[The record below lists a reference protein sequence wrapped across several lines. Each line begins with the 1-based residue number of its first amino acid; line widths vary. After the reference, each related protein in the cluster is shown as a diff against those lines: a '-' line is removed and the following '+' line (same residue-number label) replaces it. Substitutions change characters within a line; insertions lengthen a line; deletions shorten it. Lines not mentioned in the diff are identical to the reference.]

1 MVAKENLLNGQRKKI
16 LESLKEVFL
25 FHRVCLL
32 FILYKCYVRL
42 VMPGATPIADQVN
55 WLFLDM
61 NSYFASV
68 EQEVQPHLRGKPTAV
83 VTVDADSTVCIAAS
97 YEAKAFGVST
107 GTALGEARKKCP
119 DLNVVVARHEIYVD
133 YHNRIKEA
141 VEQNCLHVSK
151 IISIDEMECRLTGRD
166 RQLANAQELARQVKQ
181 AIRSVGKTLRC
192 SVGLA
197 PNRFLAKIGSNLQKP
212 DGLVTITESQLPQ
225 MLLKL
230 TPRDLPGIGHRMEQR
245 LISRGI
251 TTMEQLWQLDID
263 QMTQVWG
270 GVLGT
275 RFWLKLRGS
284 DFDERE
290 QHKSSISHQ
299 HVLPPNLRTRDQA
312 CAVGKKLLH
321 KAAVRLRQAKLWTSA
336 MAIFVLFSKDENSR
350 DENSTG
356 ENSGGKNS
364 KDGQSGYW
372 LHHGRPV
379 WEASLRFPSCQDTM
393 TLVNVFQEAWKDCP
407 KHRPVMISVALV
419 DLIPEDM
426 RNLTLFDDMYGG
438 GKVDRLAQVMDS
450 INEKFGSTTLYLG
463 GIHKVREAAPP
474 RIAFKSIPDM
484 KLK

>member
-1 MVAKENLLNGQRKKI
+1 MKK
-16 LESLKEVFL
+16 
-25 FHRVCLL
+25 
-32 FILYKCYVRL
+32 YRL
-42 VMPGATPIADQVN
+42 ANIFAFCSPHVYLRFVMPGATPAAEQVN

-68 EQEVQPHLRGKPTAV
+68 EQQVQPHLRGKPTAV

-133 YHNRIKEA
+133 YHKKIEKV

-151 IISIDEMECRLTGRD
+151 IISIDEMECRLGGRD
-166 RQLANAQELARQVKQ
+166 KQISNAQELARQVKR
-181 AIRSVGKTLRC
+181 AIYSVGEMLHC

-197 PNRFLAKIGSNLQKP
+197 PNRFLAKIASNMKKP
-212 DGLVTITESQLPQ
+212 DGLVTLTAHQLPQ
-225 MLLKL
+225 ILFSLK
-230 TPRDLPGIGHRMEQR
+230 PRDLPGIGHQMEKR
-245 LISRGI
+245 LLNQGI
-251 TTMEQLWQLDID
+251 ATMEQLWRLDMD

-275 RFWLKLRGS
+275 RFWLKLRGI

-290 QHKSSISHQ
+290 SHQSSISHQ
-299 HVLPPNLRTRDQA
+299 HVLPPDLRTHEQA

-336 MAIFVLFSKDENSR
+336 MAIFVLFSKSQ
-350 DENSTG
+350 
-356 ENSGGKNS
+356 KS
-364 KDGQSGYW
+364 KGDDPSGYW
-372 LHHGRPV
+372 LHYDRPV

-393 TLVNVFQEAWKDCP
+393 TLVNVFQEAWKECP
-407 KHRPVMISVALV
+407 KVRPVMVSVALL
-419 DLIPEDM
+419 DLIPENM
-426 RNLTLFDDMYGG
+426 RNMTLFDKMYGG
-438 GKVDRLAQVMDS
+438 EKFDRLAQVMDS
-450 INEKFGSTTLYLG
+450 LNAKYGSTTLYLG

-484 KLK
+484 NLK

>member
-1 MVAKENLLNGQRKKI
+1 
-16 LESLKEVFL
+16 
-25 FHRVCLL
+25 
-32 FILYKCYVRL
+32 
-42 VMPGATPIADQVN
+42 MPGASPTSEQVN

-119 DLNVVVARHEIYVD
+119 GLNVVVARHEIYVD
-133 YHNRIKEA
+133 YHLKIVKA
-141 VEQNCLHVSK
+141 VEEQCLNVSK
-151 IISIDEMECRLTGRD
+151 IISIDEMECRLRGRD
-166 RQLANAQELARQVKQ
+166 MQIANAQELARQVKQ
-181 AIRSVGKTLRC
+181 AVRSVGKTLRC

-197 PNRFLAKIGSNLQKP
+197 PNRFLAKIASNMQKP
-212 DGLVTITESQLPQ
+212 DGLVTITQSQLPQ
-225 MLLKL
+225 VLFKL
-230 TPRDLPGIGHRMEQR
+230 TPRDLPGIGHQMEKR
-245 LISRGI
+245 LVNQGI
-251 TTMEQLWQLDID
+251 TTMQQLWQLDMD
-263 QMTQVWG
+263 QITQLWG

-290 QHKSSISHQ
+290 SHKSSISHQ

-336 MAIFVLFSKDENSR
+336 MAVFVLFSKDS
-350 DENSTG
+350 DS
-356 ENSGGKNS
+356 KN
-364 KDGQSGYW
+364 DPAPQEDDQSGYW
-372 LHHGRPV
+372 LHRGRPV
-379 WEASLRFPSCQDTM
+379 WEANLRFPSCQDTM
-393 TLVNVFQEAWKDCP
+393 TLVNVFQDAWKDCP
-407 KHRPVMISVALV
+407 KRRPVMISVALV
-419 DLIPEDM
+419 DLVPENM
-426 RNLTLFDDMYGG
+426 RNMTLFDEMYGG
-438 GKVDRLAQVMDS
+438 GKVDRLAEVMDS
-450 INEKFGSTTLYLG
+450 VNAKFGSTTLYLG

>member
-1 MVAKENLLNGQRKKI
+1 
-16 LESLKEVFL
+16 
-25 FHRVCLL
+25 LL
-32 FILYKCYVRL
+32 FILYSCYLRF
-42 VMPGATPIADQVN
+42 VMPGATQTAEQVN

-133 YHNRIKEA
+133 YHDKIKAA

-151 IISIDEMECRLTGRD
+151 IISIDEMECRLRGRD
-166 RQLANAQELARQVKQ
+166 MQLANAQELARQVKQ

-197 PNRFLAKIGSNLQKP
+197 PNRFLAKIASNMEKP
-212 DGLVTITESQLPQ
+212 DGLVTITQSQLPQ
-225 MLLKL
+225 ILFKLK
-230 TPRDLPGIGHRMEQR
+230 PRDLPGIGHNMEKR
-245 LISRGI
+245 LLNQGI
-251 TTMEQLWQLDID
+251 TTMEQLWQLDMD
-263 QMTQVWG
+263 QMTQLWG

-336 MAIFVLFSKDENSR
+336 MAIFVLFSKDQDVKEDDQN
-350 DENSTG
+350 
-356 ENSGGKNS
+356 
-364 KDGQSGYW
+364 GYW
-372 LHHGRPV
+372 LHHDRPM

-407 KHRPVMISVALV
+407 KRRPVMISVALV

-426 RNLTLFDDMYGG
+426 RNMTLFDDMYGG

-450 INEKFGSTTLYLG
+450 VNAKFGSTTLYLG
-463 GIHKVREAAPP
+463 GIHHVKEAAPP